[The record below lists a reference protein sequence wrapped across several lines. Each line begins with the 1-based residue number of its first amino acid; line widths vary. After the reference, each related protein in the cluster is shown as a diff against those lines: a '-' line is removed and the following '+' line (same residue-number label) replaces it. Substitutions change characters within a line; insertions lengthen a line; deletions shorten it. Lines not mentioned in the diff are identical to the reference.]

1 MLIWLLGKSHSGKT
15 FFAKKIIRFLEK
27 KKFRCFHIDGD
38 DFRKFISYDLGY
50 DIKSRHK
57 NGLRVFDFCEYL
69 ISKKY
74 IVVLSMQSAFRDMQ
88 KNNKKRFKKY
98 IQINLSRKNE
108 NMVKFTKKT
117 KNVLGRDLKFNP
129 IAGNLNLENN
139 KKNTNKN
146 YLLIIKYINKRIK
159 NL

>member
-1 MLIWLLGKSHSGKT
+1 MLIWLLGKSNSGKT
-15 FFAKKIIRFLEK
+15 FFAKKIVRYLEK
-27 KKFRCFHIDGD
+27 KKFKCFHIDGD
-38 DFRKFISYDLGY
+38 DFRKFISYDLKY
-50 DIKSRHK
+50 DIKSRRK
-57 NGLRVFDFCEYL
+57 NGSRVFSFCEYL

-74 IVVLSMQSAFRDMQ
+74 IVVLSMQSAFRDVQ

-98 IQINLSRKNE
+98 IQINLLRKNV

-146 YLLIIKYINKRIK
+146 YLLITKYISMKLK
-159 NL
+159 K

>member
-1 MLIWLLGKSHSGKT
+1 MLIWILGKSKSGKT
-15 FFAKKIIRFLEK
+15 FFAKKIVRYLEK
-27 KKFRCFHIDGD
+27 KKIKCFHIDGD

-50 DIKSRHK
+50 DIKSRRK
-57 NGLRVFDFCEYL
+57 NGLRVFDFCKYL

-74 IVVLSMQSAFRDMQ
+74 VVVLSMQSALRDMQ
-88 KNNKKRFKKY
+88 KNNKKKFKEY
-98 IQINLSRKNE
+98 IQINLSRKNV
-108 NMVKFTKKT
+108 NMDKFTKKT

-139 KKNTNKN
+139 KKITNIN